1 MRRTPGAQPDEDSVG
16 PAHDEETTPGRGR
29 PLVTARVLV
38 AGIGNIFFG
47 DDGFGP
53 EVARRILA
61 HPQNLPADVT
71 VVDYGIRGMHL
82 AYELLDG
89 YDALVVIDTVPSH
102 GSVPGEITVLEV
114 GADDLGQAE
123 FDPHGMNPVAV
134 LASLDSLGG
143 TLPPTYVVGCCPAD
157 ITEQI
162 GLSPAV
168 AAAVDSAV
176 IQTEQII
183 RNLTPGSLVAAAA
196 AGTTSKEE

>member
-1 MRRTPGAQPDEDSVG
+1 M
-16 PAHDEETTPGRGR
+16 
-29 PLVTARVLV
+29 TARVLV

-61 HPQNLPADVT
+61 HPQNLPTDVT
-71 VVDYGIRGMHL
+71 VIDYGIRGMHL

-89 YDALVVIDTVPSH
+89 YDALVIIDTVPGH
-102 GSVPGEITVLEV
+102 GAAPGEVTVLEV
-114 GADDLGQAE
+114 DADDLGQAE

-143 TLPPTYVVGCCPAD
+143 TLPTTYVVGCCPAD

-176 IQTEQII
+176 IQTQQII
-183 RNLTPGSLVAAAA
+183 RNLTLGSLVAA
-196 AGTTSKEE
+196 TSVVPTSKEE